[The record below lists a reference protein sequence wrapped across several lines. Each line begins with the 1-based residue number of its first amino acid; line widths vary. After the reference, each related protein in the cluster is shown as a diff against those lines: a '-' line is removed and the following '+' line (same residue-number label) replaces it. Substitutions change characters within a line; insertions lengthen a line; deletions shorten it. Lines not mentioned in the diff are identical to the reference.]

1 MRAEETNQDLLQLS
15 VSKKV
20 DDVVSK
26 SIKDLIPKLVENVEG
41 QIKQTIDLVSS

>member
-26 SIKDLIPKLVENVEG
+26 SINDLKPKLVEDIEG
-41 QIKQTIDLVSS
+41 QIKQAIDLVSS